1 MIGPKGP
8 TPNGPAESHRHR
20 RSRACR
26 QAGQTASFD
35 AGSMV
40 SMLSQQ
46 RAEPGVRPS
55 PLFFAILVLTA
66 AAGWLTTADIG
77 FPRVAIFVFILGAW
91 TLSVIF
97 HEFAHAFLAWRGGDR
112 SVPQRGYLTL
122 DPRTYTHPVMSFAI
136 PLFFII
142 MGGIG
147 LPGGAVLLNRAVL
160 SDRRASVVA
169 LAGPFTNLAIGL
181 ISLSLVGFD
190 VVDGTSVPYLA
201 SAVAFFGFLQ
211 IAVFVLNMLPVPGF
225 DGYAAVEPL
234 LSPATQQLMRP
245 VATYGPLIAILVI
258 WRVEPVA
265 DAFWGAVTFIT
276 AGLGVE
282 LQEWSCGLL
291 QFRFWDS
298 NIPQSCS

>member
-1 MIGPKGP
+1 M
-8 TPNGPAESHRHR
+8 TYD
-20 RSRACR
+20 
-26 QAGQTASFD
+26 T
-35 AGSMV
+35 GSMEV
-40 SMLSQQ
+40 MLSQQ

-55 PLFFAILVLTA
+55 PIFFAILALTA
-66 AAGWLTTADIG
+66 VAAWLTTTDIG
-77 FPRVAIFVFILGAW
+77 LPRVAIFVFILGAW
-91 TLSVIF
+91 TLSLIF

-160 SDRRASVVA
+160 TDRRASVVA
-169 LAGPFTNLAIGL
+169 LAGPFTNLVIGL
-181 ISLSLVGFD
+181 ICLGLVGSD
-190 VVDGTSVPYLA
+190 LIDGASVPYLA
-201 SAVAFFGFLQ
+201 TAVAFFGFLQ

-225 DGYAAVEPL
+225 DGYAAIEPL

-258 WRVEPVA
+258 WRVQPVN
-265 DAFWGAVTFIT
+265 DAFWSAISYIT
-276 AGLGVE
+276 AALGVE
-282 LQEWSCGLL
+282 RADLTCGYL
-291 QFRFWDS
+291 QFRFWESGLPDR
-298 NIPQSCS
+298 CS